1 LIDNPEAESMRILV
15 VEDDKAVASFVK
27 RGLESEQ
34 YAVDVAADGEDAQT
48 LIEAANFDL
57 IILDLGLPKVDGL
70 DVLKHIR
77 NRRPSPPVL
86 ILSGRARVEDRV
98 KGLDLGAD
106 DYLTKPF
113 SFSELAAR
121 VRALLRRN
129 PKPLDIILRVGDLEL
144 DRAERVVRR
153 AGRRIELTPREFAL
167 LEYLMRNAGR
177 SVTRAM
183 IIEHVWNFSFDTMT
197 NVVDVYINYLRKKV
211 DQGFEQKLIHTV
223 RNVGYQLGTGE
234 KRQ

>member
-1 LIDNPEAESMRILV
+1 MRILV

-197 NVVDVYINYLRKKV
+197 NVVDVFINYLLKKV